1 MFYLSS
7 HYDSNRNPSFTKG
20 WKGCQFWSV
29 AVFSAEHEWNEDF
42 SSVLIGVSMGEQKLL
57 PKEKRACKIYNHRQI
72 IKRVLVIYVEHIQHL
87 IKSGFI
93 AIKIKSVI

>member
-1 MFYLSS
+1 MFYQSS
-7 HYDSNRNPSFTKG
+7 HYASSLNPSFIKG
-20 WKGCQFWSV
+20 WKECQFRSV

-42 SSVLIGVSMGEQKLL
+42 SSVLIGLSMGEQKLL

-72 IKRVLVIYVEHIQHL
+72 IKWVLVIYVEHIQHL

-93 AIKIKSVI
+93 AIKIKSMI